1 MTGGDALLQ
10 RCRTCGT
17 ALYPRREICSRCL
30 SGDLA
35 DLDVAG
41 IPATMIALTTLHITH
56 EPSLRPLLP
65 LRIGT
70 AVLADGLKLI
80 AYAAPAVATGDAVL
94 LSVVADPDGMPVMIA
109 AGRPIAATGLADAL
123 NEGEEG

>member
-1 MTGGDALLQ
+1 MTGGDALMQ
-10 RCRTCGT
+10 QCRACGT

-30 SGDLA
+30 NGDLA

-41 IPATMIALTTLHITH
+41 APATMIALTTLHITH

-70 AVLADGLKLI
+70 AVLTDGVKLI
-80 AYAAPAVATGDAVL
+80 TYAARAVERGDAVL
-94 LSVVADPDGMPVMIA
+94 LSVVADPDGMPVMVA
-109 AGRPIAATGLADAL
+109 AGKAIATGRLADAL